1 MMDMLPNVDGLI
13 AKIRASTDPETSHA
27 ALELVQ
33 TIMEFHARGIDRM
46 MEIASERGDAG
57 WAVIEDFGRDPLVS
71 NLLLLHNLH
80 PLDTDTRVRGAL
92 EKVRP
97 YLHSHGGD
105 VQLVGDAG
113 QTVRLRMV
121 GSCNGCPSS
130 SLTLKNL
137 VEKSIF
143 DAAPEV
149 SSIEYEGEIHG
160 ESPGVSISRA
170 AQAAPAGQ

>member
-1 MMDMLPNVDGLI
+1 MDNVLNIDALI
-13 AKIRASTDPETSHA
+13 AKVRGGDADTSQA

-33 TIMEFHARGIDRM
+33 TIMEFHARSIDRM
-46 MEIASERGDAG
+46 MEIASLHGNSG
-57 WAVIEDFGRDPLVS
+57 WEVIDDFGRDPLVS

-80 PLDTDTRVRGAL
+80 PLDTDTRVRDAL

-97 YLHSHGGD
+97 YLQSHAGD
-105 VQLVGDAG
+105 VQLIGEAG
-113 QTVRLRMV
+113 SVVRLRLT
-121 GSCNGCPSS
+121 GSCDGCPSS

-143 DAAPEV
+143 EAAPEV
-149 SSIEYEGEIHG
+149 SSIEYEGEVHG
-160 ESPGVSISRA
+160 ESPGVSISGA

>member
-1 MMDMLPNVDGLI
+1 MDMLPDVDGLI

-46 MEIASERGDAG
+46 MEIVSERGDVG

-80 PLDTDTRVRGAL
+80 PLDTDTRVRDAL

-143 DAAPEV
+143 EAAPEV
-149 SSIEYEGEIHG
+149 SSIEYEGEVHG
-160 ESPGVSISRA
+160 ASPGISISRV